1 MTEAGRGLCLAM
13 EIRTIRLEE
22 LDACCALGRTGWLAN
37 VVRRMWTESTSS
49 PELSFVAFQSG
60 RLIGRAFFHRRSSPT
75 ELAMFG
81 THIDSAADFFATGT
95 ALLHGSLAQLRERG
109 VAGVEFAI
117 YDIYDP
123 DPAMYQALIE
133 AVGFKQYQEKKRYV
147 WQDSGKAVRVR
158 MRLRFKSM
166 AEVGEQ
172 EFERAVG
179 RVTVGTFDREDRA
192 RLRKSGAAE
201 TARWYMCILR
211 EGEVKPTEWLL
222 GYVPDG
228 RLCGLVVP
236 KRLDDKEGTIDYIGV
251 VPELRGSGYGFDLLV
266 KGTALLQQNGFKTV
280 VAEVDSENLPFH
292 AELERAGY
300 KHGGTLRSFRRD
312 LSRQAHD

>member
-1 MTEAGRGLCLAM
+1 
-13 EIRTIRLEE
+13 
-22 LDACCALGRTGWLAN
+22 
-37 VVRRMWTESTSS
+37 
-49 PELSFVAFQSG
+49 
-60 RLIGRAFFHRRSSPT
+60 
-75 ELAMFG
+75 MFG
-81 THIDSAADFFATGT
+81 THVDSAADFFATGT
-95 ALLHGSLAQLRERG
+95 ALLRGSLSQLRERG

-211 EGEVKPTEWLL
+211 EGEVKPAEWLL

-266 KGTALLQQNGFKTV
+266 KGTALLQQNGFTTV
-280 VAEVDSENLPFH
+280 VAETDSENLPFC
-292 AELERAGY
+292 AELERAKY
-300 KHGGTLRSFRRD
+300 THRGTLRSFRCD
-312 LSRQAHD
+312 LARMAGGCSSVARGG

>member
-1 MTEAGRGLCLAM
+1 M
-13 EIRTIRLEE
+13 EIRTIRPEE
-22 LDACCALGRTGWLAN
+22 LEACCALGGTGWLAN

-60 RLIGRAFFHRRSSPT
+60 KLIGRAFFHRRSSPT

-95 ALLHGSLAQLRERG
+95 VLLRGSLSQLRERG

-123 DPAMYQALIE
+123 DPAIYQALIE

-147 WQDSGKAVRVR
+147 WQNSGTPLRVQVRLKFR
-158 MRLRFKSM
+158 SM
-166 AEVGEQ
+166 SDAGEYS
-172 EFERAVG
+172 FEQAIG
-179 RVTVGTFDREDRA
+179 QVTVGTLDREDRA
-192 RLRKSGAAE
+192 RLKKHGAAE
-201 TARWYMCILR
+201 TARWYMRILK
-211 EGEVKPTEWLL
+211 EGEFRPAQWLL
-222 GYVPDG
+222 GYLGDG

-266 KGTALLQQNGFKTV
+266 KGTALLQQNGFTTV
-280 VAEVDSENLPFH
+280 VAETDSENLPFH

-300 KHGGTLRSFRRD
+300 KHCGTLRSFRCD
-312 LSRQAHD
+312 LAHPAHDTSP